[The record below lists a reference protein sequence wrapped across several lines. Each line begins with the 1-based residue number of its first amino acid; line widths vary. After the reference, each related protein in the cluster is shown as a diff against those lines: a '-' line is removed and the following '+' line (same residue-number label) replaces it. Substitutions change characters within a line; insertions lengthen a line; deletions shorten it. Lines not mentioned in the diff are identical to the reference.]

1 MPGEGLSGRSS
12 MRVRVLYFAS
22 FRELLGVG
30 NEDLQIPSGSTVGAV
45 LERIKKV
52 HSELTETEKM
62 LVAVNGSF
70 VESGLLLNDGD
81 VVAFFP
87 PVSGG

>member
-1 MPGEGLSGRSS
+1 
-12 MRVRVLYFAS
+12 MRITVLYFAS
-22 FRELLGVG
+22 FRELMGVG
-30 NEDLQIPSGSTVGAV
+30 DEDLQIPTGSTVGAV
-45 LERIKKV
+45 LERIREV

-70 VESGLLLNDGD
+70 AEAGLLLNDGD